1 MYSVRHFAKQKRSN
15 YGKLSQTTV
24 DFTILMY
31 TNTTLEA
38 VEIHV

>member
-1 MYSVRHFAKQKRSN
+1 
-15 YGKLSQTTV
+15 
-24 DFTILMY
+24 MY